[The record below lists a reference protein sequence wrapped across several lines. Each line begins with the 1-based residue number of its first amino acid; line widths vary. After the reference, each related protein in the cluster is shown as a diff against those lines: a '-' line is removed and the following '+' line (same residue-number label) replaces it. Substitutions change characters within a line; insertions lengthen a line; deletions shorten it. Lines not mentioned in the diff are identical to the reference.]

1 MTGDAPPPAR
11 APDGPVL
18 AVLTSRPRPEEVD
31 VLRALGDR
39 LSAGATPLTVL
50 LLNDAVYLAES
61 PSGESVGGRIDWL
74 LLEEDARGRGVKPRS
89 PARLVSYAEAVEM
102 IFHAGRV
109 VQFP

>member
-1 MTGDAPPPAR
+1 MKGDAPPSTR
-11 APDGPVL
+11 AQDGPIL

-31 VLRALGDR
+31 VLRALGER
-39 LSAGATPLTVL
+39 LSAGPTPLSVL

-74 LLEEDARGRGVKPRS
+74 LLEEDARGRGVRPQAR
-89 PARLVSYAEAVEM
+89 ARLVSYAEAVEM